1 VGQPPAGHQPA
12 DPFQQTTNTPASAQ
26 LPQVDPNQPYPVSA
40 QPYPVSSQPYSA
52 QPYSGQPY
60 PGQPYPGQPY
70 PGQPYPGQ
78 PFPGAPMAPPK
89 KKSKALL
96 ITGIVLGVLALL
108 CAAGG
113 VGAFFLLRGGEGK
126 GAATAKEAA
135 DGFLTAIYK
144 DGEPA
149 DATKL
154 VCKEARDE
162 KAITSKVNEVK
173 DQKSKL
179 QSPTITWSS
188 VDVKN
193 ETAESADT
201 TVTLKLTTTDEKI
214 SEQTLKLQLVKR
226 DGWFVCEVQEQTK

>member
-1 VGQPPAGHQPA
+1 M

-26 LPQVDPNQPYPVSA
+26 LPDPTQPLPVGQPGMPVSA
-40 QPYPVSSQPYSA
+40 QPYSG

-60 PGQPYPGQPY
+60 PGQPGQPYAYPGQPY
-70 PGQPYPGQ
+70 PG
-78 PFPGAPMAPPK
+78 APMPAPK

-113 VGAFFLLRGGEGK
+113 VGAFFLLQGGEGK
-126 GAATAKEAA
+126 GADTPKAA
-135 DGFLTAIYK
+135 AQNFLTAVYK
-144 DGEPA
+144 DGDVE
-149 DATKL
+149 DAEKL
-154 VCKEARDE
+154 VCKEARD
-162 KAITSKVNEVK
+162 KDAITKKVNEVK

-179 QSPTITWSS
+179 SSPTITWSGP
-188 VDVKN
+188 DIKD
-193 ETAESADT
+193 ETEEAATT
-201 TVTLKLTTTDEKI
+201 TVTLKLATSDEKI